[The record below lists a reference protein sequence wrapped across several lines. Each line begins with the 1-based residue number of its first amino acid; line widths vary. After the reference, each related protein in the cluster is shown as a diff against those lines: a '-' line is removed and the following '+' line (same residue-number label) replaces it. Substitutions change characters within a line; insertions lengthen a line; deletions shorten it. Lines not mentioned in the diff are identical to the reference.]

1 MPPEVTR
8 SELDRRDHGRAD
20 GYRVVPGPAD
30 LVRRHRLPTRPR
42 AGRRVKLMVS
52 RVDPFSVMKVGF
64 LVSVALGI
72 ALVVMTAVMWVLL
85 SAMGVFDSVNE
96 LAGQIIGDGSGEEFD
111 VMDFLGFGRVVSLSI
126 VIAVVDVFLLTAI
139 ATLGAF
145 LYNIVASLVG
155 GVHMT
160 LTDD

>member
-1 MPPEVTR
+1 MSTTGDTTAVRTAAGSSQATR
-8 SELDRRDHGRAD
+8 RSQAASA
-20 GYRVVPGPAD
+20 PA
-30 LVRRHRLPTRPR
+30 RPAPR

-64 LVSVALGI
+64 LVSVAMGI
-72 ALVVMTAVMWVLL
+72 AMVVMTGVVWALL
-85 SAMGVFDSVNE
+85 SAMGVFDSINE
-96 LAGQIIGDGSGEEFD
+96 LAGQIIGDGSGETFD
-111 VMDFLGFGRVVSLSI
+111 VMDFLGFGRVLSLSI

>member
-1 MPPEVTR
+1 
-8 SELDRRDHGRAD
+8 
-20 GYRVVPGPAD
+20 
-30 LVRRHRLPTRPR
+30 
-42 AGRRVKLMVS
+42 MVS

-64 LVSVALGI
+64 LVSVAMGI
-72 ALVVMTAVMWVLL
+72 AMVVMTGVLWALL

-96 LAGQIIGDGSGEEFD
+96 LASQIIGEGSGQEFD
-111 VMDFLGFGRVVSLSI
+111 IMDFIGFGRMMALSI
-126 VIAVVDVFLLTAI
+126 VIAVVDIFLMTAI

-155 GVHMT
+155 GVNMT

>member
-1 MPPEVTR
+1 MSPTGDTTAVRTAAGPSQTP
-8 SELDRRDHGRAD
+8 RRTPSGGGAR
-20 GYRVVPGPAD
+20 
-30 LVRRHRLPTRPR
+30 PTPR

-64 LVSVALGI
+64 LVSVAMGI
-72 ALVVMTAVMWVLL
+72 AMVVMTGVMWGLL

-96 LAGQIIGDGSGEEFD
+96 LAGQIIGEGSGETFD
-111 VMDFLGFGRVVSLSI
+111 VMDFVGFGRVLSLSI
-126 VIAVVDVFLLTAI
+126 VLAVIDVFLLTAI

>member
-1 MPPEVTR
+1 MQGRPRPGGPRPEAPPP
-8 SELDRRDHGRAD
+8 D
-20 GYRVVPGPAD
+20 PP
-30 LVRRHRLPTRPR
+30 PR

>member
-1 MPPEVTR
+1 
-8 SELDRRDHGRAD
+8 
-20 GYRVVPGPAD
+20 
-30 LVRRHRLPTRPR
+30 
-42 AGRRVKLMVS
+42 MVS

-64 LVSVALGI
+64 LVSVAMGI
-72 ALVVMTAVMWVLL
+72 AMVVMTGVMWGLL

-96 LAGQIIGDGSGEEFD
+96 LAGQIIGDGSGETFD
-111 VMDFLGFGRVVSLSI
+111 VMDFLGFGRVLSLSI
-126 VIAVVDVFLLTAI
+126 VLAVVDVFLLTAI

>member
-1 MPPEVTR
+1 MSTTGDTTAVRTAAGSSQATR
-8 SELDRRDHGRAD
+8 RSQTA
-20 GYRVVPGPAD
+20 PAAA
-30 LVRRHRLPTRPR
+30 RPAPR

-64 LVSVALGI
+64 LVSVAMGI
-72 ALVVMTAVMWVLL
+72 AMVVMTGVMWALL
-85 SAMGVFDSVNE
+85 SAMGVFDSINE
-96 LAGQIIGDGSGEEFD
+96 LAGQIIGDGSGETFD
-111 VMDFLGFGRVVSLSI
+111 VMDFLGFGRVLSLSI

>member
-1 MPPEVTR
+1 MSSTGETTAVR
-8 SELDRRDHGRAD
+8 SAAGSSQTPRTQGTSAASR
-20 GYRVVPGPAD
+20 PA
-30 LVRRHRLPTRPR
+30 PR

-64 LVSVALGI
+64 LVSVAMGI

-96 LAGQIIGDGSGEEFD
+96 LAGQIIGEGSGEPFD

-126 VIAVVDVFLLTAI
+126 VIAVVDVFLWTAI